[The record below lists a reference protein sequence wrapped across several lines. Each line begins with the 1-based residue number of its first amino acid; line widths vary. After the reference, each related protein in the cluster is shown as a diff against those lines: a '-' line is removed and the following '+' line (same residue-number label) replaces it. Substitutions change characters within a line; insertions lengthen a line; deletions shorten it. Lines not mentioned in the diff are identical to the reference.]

1 MLVGGICPVV
11 AITFAG
17 VAPTWSDGATGGAT
31 TVVTMTSDDVETK
44 GVENEKA
51 DAADAADAAVDDAA
65 GEDLPVSGVAAE
77 SQPTG
82 ADDDVR
88 GEQTDQQRPHR
99 AWVRLVTV
107 GLTATIFT
115 AALVISVLAGWIL
128 WNQRQIDSSGQQ
140 ARQAAIAYA
149 RTLTS
154 IDSNNVDENFKQVLD
169 GATGEFK
176 DMYTRS
182 SVQLRQLLIDNKATA
197 HSTVIDSA
205 IQSTSKNRV
214 VVLLMVD
221 QTVTNTD
228 HPDPRVDRSRMK
240 ITMDKVDGRWLAS
253 KVELP

>member
-1 MLVGGICPVV
+1 MRLAMV
-11 AITFAG
+11 
-17 VAPTWSDGATGGAT
+17 
-31 TVVTMTSDDVETK
+31 
-44 GVENEKA
+44 
-51 DAADAADAAVDDAA
+51 
-65 GEDLPVSGVAAE
+65 GVAA
-77 SQPTG
+77 
-82 ADDDVR
+82 A
-88 GEQTDQQRPHR
+88 
-99 AWVRLVTV
+99 
-107 GLTATIFT
+107 IFA
-115 AALVISVLAGWIL
+115 AALVISSLSGWSL
-128 WNQRQIDSSGQQ
+128 WKQRQIDIASEQ

-197 HSTVIDSA
+197 HSTVVDSA
-205 IQSTSKNRV
+205 IQSKSKNRV

-221 QTVTNTD
+221 QTVTNID

-240 ITMDKVDGRWLAS
+240 ITMDKVDGRWFAS